1 MINANLELK
10 KCLAES
16 LLLEDDDKIKKVTEG
31 IKNWIKNIKNKL
43 KDVMSDFNDRIIG
56 MTNVVS
62 IGYTPDNVS
71 ERKLA
76 KAELLKRS
84 ITKYEKELKDCY
96 SKLDLMGNIDQI
108 KGHESDIADIIARYK
123 EKSITIYEKIQDARS
138 ELKKYD
144 SSLVNESLLLEFKG
158 VEDYHG
164 KASRLSMYTA
174 AKGHIFR
181 TYITLVRF
189 LVTDIKN
196 TMKQIS
202 FHIKMC
208 ERLIVDKKIEDGKP
222 VEVDKK
228 YKPLTFKEKF
238 KVYSFVINTSFRR
251 ISTQIL
257 NILDVT
263 IIALAVGAISLGKDA
278 YKYLKSKKGQKTVTA

>member
-16 LLLEDDDKIKKVTEG
+16 LLLEDDDKVKKITEG
-31 IKNWIKNIKNKL
+31 IKNWTKNIKNKL

-62 IGYTPDNVS
+62 IGHTPDNVS

-108 KGHESDIADIIARYK
+108 KGHESDIADIITKYK

-144 SSLVNESLLLEFKG
+144 SSLVNESLLSEFKG

-196 TMKQIS
+196 TIKQIS

-208 ERLIVDKKIEDGKP
+208 ERLIIDKRIEKGKP
-222 VEVDKK
+222 MEVNGK
-228 YKPLTFKEKF
+228 YRPLTFKEKF
-238 KVYSFVINTSFRR
+238 KVYSIVIDISFRR

>member
-62 IGYTPDNVS
+62 IGYTPDNIS

-96 SKLDLMGNIDQI
+96 SKLDLMGSIDQI
-108 KGHESDIADIIARYK
+108 KGHESDIADMIVKYK

-144 SSLVNESLLLEFKG
+144 SSLVNESLLSEFKG

-196 TMKQIS
+196 TIKQIS

-208 ERLIVDKKIEDGKP
+208 ERLIIDKRIEKGKP
-222 VEVDKK
+222 MEINGK

-238 KVYSFVINTSFRR
+238 KVYSIVIDISFRR